1 MNQELAIYELI
12 ADFQNSAKEV
22 VEIFKRAYNV
32 DNILEGWHTGKYE
45 QTGKIP
51 DEGLKFYAFSE

>member
-1 MNQELAIYELI
+1 MNKELTIYKLI

-32 DNILEGWHTGKYE
+32 DNILEGWHTDS
-45 QTGKIP
+45 TI
-51 DEGLKFYAFSE
+51 